1 MTEFDQAF
9 VFEGGAEEPKEHTPK
24 PSGAFFEP
32 SSTEIPSALSFNALN
47 LSRPLLKA
55 CSVLGFTQA
64 TPIQAAAIPLILS
77 GRDICGSA
85 ITGSGKTAAFA
96 LPLLERLLY
105 RPQTTATTYVLIITP
120 TRELAVQVQNLGF

>member
-9 VFEGGAEEPKEHTPK
+9 VFEGRDEEPKKHSPK
-24 PSGAFFEP
+24 PSGSFFEQ
-32 SSTEIPSALSFNALN
+32 SSNEIPTALSFSALN
-47 LSRPLLKA
+47 LSRTLLKA
-55 CSVLGFTQA
+55 CAALGFTQA

-105 RPQTTATTYVLIITP
+105 RPKTTATTYILIITP